1 MSEWCELPVTMSNK
15 STRSA
20 LFMARVM
27 AQDMFI
33 SNASIWS
40 AWVAVSE
47 GDEYGDGLIIANHDC
62 SEYYVA
68 QRYYAMAHFSK
79 FVPEGS
85 RLISCKK
92 DVNDR
97 FSSMSREKLESYMSF
112 RTNTAAFLTPDGK
125 IVLVIVNGGEE
136 HTFSLS
142 GIEGRDHLTTYTTDG
157 SKKVELTYDGAYQQT
172 LTIPAYSITT
182 AIFE

>member
-1 MSEWCELPVTMSNK
+1 
-15 STRSA
+15 
-20 LFMARVM
+20 M
-27 AQDMFI
+27 AQ
-33 SNASIWS
+33 
-40 AWVAVSE
+40 
-47 GDEYGDGLIIANHDC
+47 
-62 SEYYVA
+62 
-68 QRYYAMAHFSK
+68 FSK

-97 FSSMSREKLESYMSF
+97 FSSMSREKLENYISF

-125 IVLVIVNGGEE
+125 IVLVIVNGGKE

-157 SKKVELTYDGAYQQT
+157 NRKVELTYDGAYQQT

>member
-27 AQDMFI
+27 AQR
-33 SNASIWS
+33 SVHLNASFCTRP
-40 AWVAVSE
+40 VAVSE
-47 GDEYGDGLIIANHDC
+47 GDENGDGLIIANHDC

-79 FVPEGS
+79 FVPEGN

-97 FSSMSREKLESYMSF
+97 FSSMSREKLENYISF
-112 RTNTAAFLTPDGK
+112 RTNTAAFLTRT
-125 IVLVIVNGGEE
+125 ERS
-136 HTFSLS
+136 FSLS
-142 GIEGRDHLTTYTTDG
+142 
-157 SKKVELTYDGAYQQT
+157 S
-172 LTIPAYSITT
+172 T
-182 AIFE
+182 AARSTPSP